1 MLFFEKEARAVD
13 SVAKD
18 VIQLSNYLQHFAANE
33 DSERYYFT
41 LKK

>member
-1 MLFFEKEARAVD
+1 MEPN
-13 SVAKD
+13 SVVKD
-18 VIQLSNYLQHFAANE
+18 VKKLSNYLQHFAANE